1 MASTVDREKE
11 CPFLLRV
18 FTHNGGHNH
27 IAQFTVDSVPS
38 EELSL
43 YTWKNATLEELAQLI
58 EQVIPEARD
67 PDARIAF
74 RLVYLDTERAR
85 YQSRDIGRV
94 VPAKPT
100 EDQKKT
106 LEECQFYIGDY
117 LDVAVFIGPPV
128 NQLRGNRQFGGRDS
142 GRGSRD
148 GGRFGGG
155 RLGGN
160 DRGVRR
166 NFGGAPYNRDNRDK
180 RDSRDSNSRFGSGGG
195 RPQGRR
201 GDRF

>member
-1 MASTVDREKE
+1 MTSTVDREKE

-27 IAQFTVDSVPS
+27 ISQFTVNSVPS

-58 EQVIPEARD
+58 EQVIPEAQD

-74 RLVYLDTERAR
+74 RLIYLDTERAR

-117 LDVAVFIGPPV
+117 LDVAIFIGPPPL
-128 NQLRGNRQFGGRDS
+128 NQMRGNRQFGGRDGGAA
-142 GRGSRD
+142 GRGGRD
-148 GGRFGGG
+148 GGRFGG
-155 RLGGN
+155 RLGGG
-160 DRGVRR
+160 GVGGGRR
-166 NFGGAPYNRDNRDK
+166 NFGGAPYNRDNRD
-180 RDSRDSNSRFGSGGG
+180 NGRFGGGG
-195 RPQGRR
+195 GGARASQRR

>member
-1 MASTVDREKE
+1 M
-11 CPFLLRV
+11 
-18 FTHNGGHNH
+18 
-27 IAQFTVDSVPS
+27 
-38 EELSL
+38 
-43 YTWKNATLEELAQLI
+43 
-58 EQVIPEARD
+58 IPEARD

-117 LDVAVFIGPPV
+117 LDVAVFIGPPPI
-128 NQLRGNRQFGGRDS
+128 NQLRANRQFGGRDS
-142 GRGSRD
+142 GRGPRD

-160 DRGVRR
+160 DRARGR
-166 NFGGAPYNRDNRDK
+166 NFGGAPYNRDNK
-180 RDSRDSNSRFGSGGG
+180 RDNRDINPRFGSGGG